1 MMKKSDIARLESQGC
16 YSDDWDLVKISAG
29 TNLGKIRNVVFR
41 GSVEIGS
48 DAEIINVHGGL
59 ENVSIGNGVRIVNVA
74 KIKNSKGATCGIG
87 AKVDVLDETGSRP
100 VRIYPGLS
108 AQTATLAARIPDY
121 AAGTLD
127 ALIDRHIGQMPD
139 RPDIGDNVEISDSGT
154 LSDVKIWEGCKIEG
168 ASRLRNCSIVSNSKG
183 PGHST
188 YIGQGV
194 DIEDC
199 IVEDATVQGGAF
211 LRNTYVGQGC
221 VIDKSFTSHDSLF
234 FANCTMENGEACAVL
249 GGPFTVSMHKSSLL
263 IACQTGFMNAGSGT
277 NMSNHMYKLGPV
289 HWGILERGVKTSS
302 NAYLMHGSRIGAFCL
317 LLGDH
322 KSHPD
327 SSHFPFS
334 YLIGDARGN
343 TTLVPGA
350 MLKSYGLVRDE
361 GKWQTRD
368 RRTNMNL
375 RKLNDRVNTHVFNP
389 YTIGLIMDAID
400 TADKLLAE
408 QGEDDEPIKINGMT
422 VKGSS
427 LKKGKTLYDLAV
439 GKYLSTHIAGRDS
452 EAKERGE
459 AGYQERWTDLGGQVM
474 PESTL
479 RTAMQAES
487 IEALEAIFDKAYEE
501 MERQEKAW
509 ISANL
514 SDFMSDPDRLQAKAA
529 EYDAIL
535 EKDRQASVDMI
546 RSESN
551 MLSLL

>member
-1 MMKKSDIARLESQGC
+1 MMKKSDIDRLESQGC
-16 YSDDWDLVKISAG
+16 YSDDWSLVNISAG
-29 TNLGKIRNVVFR
+29 TNLGKIRNVAFR
-41 GSVEIGS
+41 GPVEIGS

-59 ENVSIGNGVRIVNVA
+59 ENVRIGNGVRIVNVA

-87 AKVDVLDETGSRP
+87 TKVDVLDETGSRP

-108 AQTATLAARIPDY
+108 AQTATLAARVPDY

-168 ASRLRNCSIVSNSKG
+168 ASRLRNSSIVSNSKG

-211 LRNTYVGQGC
+211 LRKSYVGQGC

-234 FANCTMENGEACAVL
+234 FANCTMENGESCAVL

-334 YLIGDARGN
+334 YLIGDMRGN

-368 RRTNMNL
+368 RRAKLDL
-375 RKLNDRVNTHVFNP
+375 RKLNDRVNTHIFNP
-389 YTIGLIMDAID
+389 YTIGLILDAID
-400 TADKLLAE
+400 TTNKLLAN

-427 LKKGKTLYDLAV
+427 LEKGKTLYDLAV

-479 RTAMQAES
+479 HTAMQAES

-501 MERQEKAW
+501 MERQEEAW